1 MEEFVEEWIMHKIGG
16 EARTD
21 LADSD
26 KKWEQ
31 FHHQLK
37 QKDPN
42 HLLADQQVLFR
53 VHTTNEKEPQK
64 EDYDDLEQFKLD
76 YQNYQT
82 HRPDTRSEI
91 QFDNHWV
98 SFTDSFDVITSDEF
112 AKKRMRGLVIIA
124 RPKKAIKVYPQVKD
138 VKGDFFDE
146 KEVVAPLDEHT
157 TLNVLSFHEFVA
169 NYQPK

>member
-31 FHHQLK
+31 FHHTLQGHDPK
-37 QKDPN
+37 Q
-42 HLLADQQVLFR
+42 LLADHQLLFR
-53 VHTTNEKEPQK
+53 IHTTNQKEPQR

-76 YQNYQT
+76 YQNYQA

-91 QFDNHWV
+91 EFDNHWV
-98 SFTDSFDVITSDEF
+98 SFTDSFDVITSTEF
-112 AKKRMRGLVIIA
+112 AKKRMRGLVIVA
-124 RPKKAIKVYPQVKD
+124 KPDKAIKVYPQITN
-138 VKGDFFDE
+138 VKGDFDDE
-146 KEVVAPLDEHT
+146 KEVVAPLNEQNT
-157 TLNVLSFHEFVA
+157 IEVLNYHAFISKYHPE
-169 NYQPK
+169 